1 MKSRRQTGGEF
12 RTGFGTNGNRR
23 LLALA
28 EPFAQLPLFF
38 NRQLFNC
45 RLNFCHRAHR
55 GKLADCRP
63 TGKDADHPARLFHRF
78 PLASG

>member
-1 MKSRRQTGGEF
+1 MRIKLSRITPMQAGV
-12 RTGFGTNGNRR
+12 NQR
-23 LLALA
+23 L
-28 EPFAQLPLFF
+28 LPLFF
-38 NRQLFNC
+38 GGQLFNC